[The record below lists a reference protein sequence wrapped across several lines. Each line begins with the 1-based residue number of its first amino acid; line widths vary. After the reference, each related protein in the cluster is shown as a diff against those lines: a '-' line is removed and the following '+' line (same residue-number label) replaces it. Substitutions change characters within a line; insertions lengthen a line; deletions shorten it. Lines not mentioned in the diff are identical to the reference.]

1 MSPNKLISR
10 KGLYGL
16 VWSVPLTKLSQDFN
30 LTSGQLKKICEK
42 YNIPVPYNGYWS
54 KLKFNKDVQKHYLDG
69 NTNSKINLSASAEK
83 SPIQQIVD
91 EITADSRAPVK
102 VSSKLKNPDILISNT
117 EEYNKR
123 SKNDFYYR
131 DDKVFKLSINVM
143 DKNEKRAFRLM
154 DALVKLLRYRVFSF
168 EREYYSTKMVIDG
181 IKISFDLREHHRRV
195 PNEESNYPAY
205 KYVPTGNFI
214 LTTGQYSDK
223 KEWTETS
230 NIRLEEK
237 IVRVV
242 AWVEVKVQEEK
253 EWREKA
259 KIAEKI
265 QEKEQKIKEEQESK
279 RKAEEE
285 KFNKLRLDSK
295 RFEEYTVIQKYILE
309 VEKRAIAENK
319 LTQELKDWIKW
330 ANDKIEEINPFDN

>member
-10 KGLYGL
+10 KGLYDL

-143 DKNEKRAFRLM
+143 DKNEKLN
-154 DALVKLLRYRVFSF
+154 F
-168 EREYYSTKMVIDG
+168 EY
-181 IKISFDLREHHRRV
+181 
-195 PNEESNYPAY
+195 
-205 KYVPTGNFI
+205 
-214 LTTGQYSDK
+214 
-223 KEWTETS
+223 
-230 NIRLEEK
+230 
-237 IVRVV
+237 
-242 AWVEVKVQEEK
+242 
-253 EWREKA
+253 
-259 KIAEKI
+259 
-265 QEKEQKIKEEQESK
+265 
-279 RKAEEE
+279 
-285 KFNKLRLDSK
+285 
-295 RFEEYTVIQKYILE
+295 
-309 VEKRAIAENK
+309 
-319 LTQELKDWIKW
+319 
-330 ANDKIEEINPFDN
+330 